1 MIKNFVAVRHREPI
15 WQWPWT
21 RMKKE
26 SVGGRSAMPHPGAEK
41 RKLFSQVQ
49 EQLSKPRITSNGFI
63 YPNNIGDRAQ
73 VGRDKYCFIPS
84 IKIPPKE
91 TKGNNKSSSW
101 APSNSAGSGRHLW
114 PVSNFHFTAPQ
125 PPAFFTSCFMIYFQ
139 RYQTFFLPTKIL
151 SSCQISKQNTLSVS
165 FHKIQFHFEKKKTLR
180 AVSPV
185 RKGGC
190 PCSVE
195 SNPPL
200 HGFKNTEIH
209 HLFVWSKY
217 TRNVSFPTD
226 NDDTHTQANI
236 SSFLE
241 IVLIC
246 TAQQTTTK
254 RGEVNSRQMLWLF
267 VLFSSSCWWAKK
279 ITRPFAAG
287 RLLELEIGRRVD
299 AEAARGVV
307 VTRKE
312 GIGRQKKKEK
322 AKKLLRIESAAK
334 SITIQKH
341 FGPKYFVR
349 STCCAFSHPKKNS
362 LAVKQLTS
370 LPTNYKRERK
380 ILFNNI

>member
-26 SVGGRSAMPHPGAEK
+26 AVGGRSAMPHPGAEK

-165 FHKIQFHFEKKKTLR
+165 FHKIQFHFKKKKTLR

-226 NDDTHTQANI
+226 NDDTHTHSKYLFFFRNR
-236 SSFLE
+236 SDMH
-241 IVLIC
+241 C
-246 TAQQTTTK
+246 TANNDETARSEFPTNVVTFCF
-254 RGEVNSRQMLWLF
+254 VLF
-267 VLFSSSCWWAKK
+267 VLLMGEKDHTSVRCGPPVGTGNRSKSWCRGRQRRCRHSKRRNWKTKKKGKSKETLKNWIGCKVDNDTKTLWPEIFCPIHLLCVFSS
-279 ITRPFAAG
+279 
-287 RLLELEIGRRVD
+287 
-299 AEAARGVV
+299 
-307 VTRKE
+307 KE
-312 GIGRQKKKEK
+312 KFVGRQTTDFFAYELQEREK
-322 AKKLLRIESAAK
+322 D
-334 SITIQKH
+334 SI
-341 FGPKYFVR
+341 
-349 STCCAFSHPKKNS
+349 
-362 LAVKQLTS
+362 
-370 LPTNYKRERK
+370 
-380 ILFNNI
+380 